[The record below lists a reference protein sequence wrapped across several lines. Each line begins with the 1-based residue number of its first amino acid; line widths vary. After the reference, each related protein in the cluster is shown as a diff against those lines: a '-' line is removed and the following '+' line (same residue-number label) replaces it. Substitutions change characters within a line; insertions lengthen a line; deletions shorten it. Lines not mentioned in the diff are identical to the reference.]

1 MNYELARHHMIQQQL
16 RTCERMSPETVA
28 LLYTDR
34 REHYVPAAYRAIAFT
49 DCEIPLGHG
58 AAMFTPKLETRIL
71 EVCALKTS
79 DRVLEVGTGSGHLA
93 ALLAEIA
100 DHVWT
105 VEINPA
111 LAEAARRNLE
121 SDRVVNVS
129 VELGDGLAG
138 LPAQAPFDVIVVS
151 GGLAEMPAVLKAQLA
166 EGGRLIAIVGS
177 GPVMRLQRLTRIGQD
192 NFVTED
198 LMETS
203 VPLLQQTPKA
213 TFSF

>member
-28 LLYTDR
+28 LLYADR
-34 REHYVPAAYRAIAFT
+34 REHYVPAAYRAMAFA

-79 DRVLEVGTGSGHLA
+79 DRVLEVGAGSGHLA
-93 ALLAEIA
+93 ALLAETA

-111 LAEAARRNLE
+111 LAETARRNLE
-121 SDRVVNVS
+121 SDRVTNVS

-138 LPAQAPFDVIVVS
+138 LPAHAPFDVIVVS
-151 GGLAEMPAVLKAQLA
+151 GGLAEIPAVLKAQLA
-166 EGGRLIAIVGS
+166 EGGRLITIVGAS
-177 GPVMRLQRLTRIGQD
+177 PVMRLLRLTRVGQD
-192 NFVTED
+192 NFMTED

-203 VPLLQQTPKA
+203 VPMLQQAAKA
-213 TFSF
+213 NFSF

>member
-28 LLYTDR
+28 LLYADR
-34 REHYVPAAYRAIAFT
+34 REHYVPAAYRAMAFA
-49 DCEIPLGHG
+49 DCEIPLGHD

-71 EVCALKTS
+71 EVCALKAS

-93 ALLAEIA
+93 ALLAETA

-111 LAEAARRNLE
+111 LAETARRNLE
-121 SDRVVNVS
+121 SDRVTNVS

-138 LPAQAPFDVIVVS
+138 LPAHAPFDVIIVS
-151 GGLAEMPAVLKAQLA
+151 GGLAEIPAVLKAQLA

-177 GPVMRLQRLTRIGQD
+177 GPVMRLLRLTRIGQD
-192 NFVTED
+192 NFMTED

-203 VPLLQQTPKA
+203 VPMLQQAIKA
-213 TFSF
+213 NFSF

>member
-1 MNYELARHHMIQQQL
+1 
-16 RTCERMSPETVA
+16 
-28 LLYTDR
+28 
-34 REHYVPAAYRAIAFT
+34 
-49 DCEIPLGHG
+49 
-58 AAMFTPKLETRIL
+58 
-71 EVCALKTS
+71 VCALKAS

-93 ALLAEIA
+93 TLLAEIA

-177 GPVMRLQRLTRIGQD
+177 GPVMRLQRLTRVGQD

-203 VPLLQQTPKA
+203 VPMLQQAAKA
-213 TFSF
+213 KFSF